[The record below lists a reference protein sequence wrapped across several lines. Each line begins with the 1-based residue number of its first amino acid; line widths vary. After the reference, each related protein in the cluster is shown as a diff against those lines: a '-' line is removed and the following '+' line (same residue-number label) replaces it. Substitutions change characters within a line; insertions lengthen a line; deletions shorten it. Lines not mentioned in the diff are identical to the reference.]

1 MKLNFES
8 SADDARI
15 EILPLM
21 DVIFCILTF
30 FILGAVGLSRQQA
43 LTQNLPKAST
53 GDSSMSQ
60 MLPVSI
66 DASGQIYLSR
76 ETQPISFQDL
86 AARLARHQQTSP
98 NEPIVLYA
106 NPSVEYDR
114 VMQVLDLIREI
125 GGERATLGITP
136 SSRSALDR
144 NSDLRQPLLSPLER
158 LRANPENQIDFGNSN
173 ENLRNLRDLQNPGLD
188 PTAAPQNPG
197 LDPTTNPQTPGL
209 DPTTN
214 PQTPGLEPTTDRQ
227 KPGMEPTTEPGTSPN
242 GSGTLDP
249 RNGF

>member
-1 MKLNFES
+1 MKIKAEAALDNV
-8 SADDARI
+8 RI

-30 FILGAVGLSRQQA
+30 FILGAVGLTRQQA
-43 LTQNLPKAST
+43 LTQNLPQAST
-53 GDSSMSQ
+53 GDSYMSE

-66 DASGQIYLSR
+66 DASGQIYLRR
-76 ETQPISFQDL
+76 ETQPIGFEEL

-114 VMQVLDLIREI
+114 VMQVLDLIREV

-144 NSDLRQPLLSPLER
+144 NSNLRQPRLSPLER
-158 LRANPENQIDFGNSN
+158 LRLNPDNEIDLGTGDRDSENG
-173 ENLRNLRDLQNPGLD
+173 E
-188 PTAAPQNPG
+188 
-197 LDPTTNPQTPGL
+197 
-209 DPTTN
+209 
-214 PQTPGLEPTTDRQ
+214 
-227 KPGMEPTTEPGTSPN
+227 
-242 GSGTLDP
+242 TLDP
-249 RNGF
+249 RVLDRFSPPEDPDAAAPGSDSREPSATERDALNLDAFDTDADNPDDRP

>member
-1 MKLNFES
+1 MKLNFETP
-8 SADDARI
+8 ADNARI

-30 FILGAVGLSRQQA
+30 FILGAVGLTRQQA
-43 LTQNLPKAST
+43 LTQNLPQAST

-86 AARLARHQQTSP
+86 AARLARHQQANP
-98 NEPIVLYA
+98 NEPIILYA

-114 VMQVLDLIREI
+114 VMQVLDLIREV
-125 GGERATLGITP
+125 GGDQATLGITP

-144 NSDLRQPLLSPLER
+144 NSELRQPLLSPLDR
-158 LRANPENQIDFGNSN
+158 LRANPENQIDFGVPD
-173 ENLRNLRDLQNPGLD
+173 EALRDPQQFGDPNLPPGV
-188 PTAAPQNPG
+188 
-197 LDPTTNPQTPGL
+197 
-209 DPTTN
+209 
-214 PQTPGLEPTTDRQ
+214 
-227 KPGMEPTTEPGTSPN
+227 
-242 GSGTLDP
+242 DP
-249 RNGF
+249 RTLPASPVSPVNPAETPPAPPDARGDRSPSDLSPSPSEGDAMNLDSFERN

>member
-1 MKLNFES
+1 MKLNFETP
-8 SADDARI
+8 ADNARI

-30 FILGAVGLSRQQA
+30 FILGAVGLTRQQA
-43 LTQNLPKAST
+43 LTQNLPQAST
-53 GDSSMSQ
+53 GDSFMSQ

-66 DASGQIYLSR
+66 DAGGQIYLNR

-86 AARLARHQQTSP
+86 AARLARHQQTRP
-98 NEPIVLYA
+98 DEPIVLYA

-114 VMQVLDLIREI
+114 VMQVLDLIREV

-158 LRANPENQIDFGNSN
+158 LRANPENQIDFGNSGDP
-173 ENLRNLRDLQNPGLD
+173 LRNLRDPRNPGAADPSQLD
-188 PTAAPQNPG
+188 PSLTDPLANPPTDPQATPPSDDRNPN
-197 LDPTTNPQTPGL
+197 PTESDAMN
-209 DPTTN
+209 
-214 PQTPGLEPTTDRQ
+214 LEMFERDRDAQ
-227 KPGMEPTTEPGTSPN
+227 PEN
-242 GSGTLDP
+242 
-249 RNGF
+249 

>member
-1 MKLNFES
+1 MKLNFETP
-8 SADDARI
+8 ADNARI

-30 FILGAVGLSRQQA
+30 FILGAVGLTRQQA
-43 LTQNLPKAST
+43 LTQNLPQAST
-53 GDSSMSQ
+53 GDSYMSQ

-86 AARLARHQQTSP
+86 AARLARHQQTNP

-144 NSDLRQPLLSPLER
+144 NSDLRQPLLSPLDR

-173 ENLRNLRDLQNPGLD
+173 ETLRNLRD
-188 PTAAPQNPG
+188 PQNPA
-197 LDPTTNPQTPGL
+197 LDPTT
-209 DPTTN
+209 DPST
-214 PQTPGLEPTTDRQ
+214 L
-227 KPGMEPTTEPGTSPN
+227 PN
-242 GSGTLDP
+242 GSDPSDP
-249 RNGF
+249 RRLPETDPSQNPSQLTPPPNDRSPSQTESDAMNLEMFQRNQNPQPEN